1 MAMLVPAAIT
11 LREQINRRFPKR
23 DKASDGWIGD
33 AKHAQ
38 RASDHNPDAHGW
50 VHALDI
56 DDDFGAPGDAQRLAD
71 QLLEYARSGKP
82 GSERIKYLV
91 YADKLA
97 SGTHRTTWWKW
108 RPSNEQNHRNHIHI
122 SFTAAAEDDGSPFP
136 LPMLHVP
143 DKANPA
149 TPAKKAPAKK
159 APTKKAAKAV
169 SK

>member
-38 RASDHNPDAHGW
+38 RASDHNPDADGW

-71 QLLEYARSGKP
+71 QLLE
-82 GSERIKYLV
+82 
-91 YADKLA
+91 
-97 SGTHRTTWWKW
+97 
-108 RPSNEQNHRNHIHI
+108 
-122 SFTAAAEDDGSPFP
+122 
-136 LPMLHVP
+136 
-143 DKANPA
+143 
-149 TPAKKAPAKK
+149 
-159 APTKKAAKAV
+159 
-169 SK
+169 